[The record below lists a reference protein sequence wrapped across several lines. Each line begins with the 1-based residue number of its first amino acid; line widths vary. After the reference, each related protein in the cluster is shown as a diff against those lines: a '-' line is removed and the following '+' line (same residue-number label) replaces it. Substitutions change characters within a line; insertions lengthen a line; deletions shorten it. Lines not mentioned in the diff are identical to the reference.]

1 MATAGAVTDAP
12 EAGAGAGPPT
22 AEAMP
27 TSNDATT
34 VAVAATARNL
44 SFRVG
49 AIFLVVEGCCC
60 S

>member
-1 MATAGAVTDAP
+1 MGRYKAYISQLDMLSYNQ
-12 EAGAGAGPPT
+12 
-22 AEAMP
+22 AMP